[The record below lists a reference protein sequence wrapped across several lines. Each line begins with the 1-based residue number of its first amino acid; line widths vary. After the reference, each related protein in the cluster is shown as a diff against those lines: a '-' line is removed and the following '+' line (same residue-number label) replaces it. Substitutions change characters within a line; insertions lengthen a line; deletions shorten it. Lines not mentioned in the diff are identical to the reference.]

1 MRFAHAFLIFTC
13 LQPSGAQPA
22 VIWITGGCSLCAAS
36 CTCWG
41 GELLLSLSKYLHFK
55 RFRAPA
61 ALAGQLLSL
70 RLRAGAGRAK
80 RCSLTSLLDNAAIEI
95 APPKKRWSLLPVLV
109 VLFLISYG
117 LMTLLIVEQGHTIQS
132 QRTLIID
139 LFHDSATLTAIQGR
153 IVHDNNV
160 AQAEAKKSTQA
171 PHTPSTQAAPK
182 SGSKER
188 AGKSAKPDMQLPAKP
203 ASDLLDRR
211 RALSTI

>member
-1 MRFAHAFLIFTC
+1 MQR
-13 LQPSGAQPA
+13 
-22 VIWITGGCSLCAAS
+22 V
-36 CTCWG
+36 
-41 GELLLSLSKYLHFK
+41 
-55 RFRAPA
+55 
-61 ALAGQLLSL
+61 ALAGAENFFWASLNTFISSDFRRLRHWRASCYLLSV
-70 RLRAGAGRAK
+70 RAVAGRAK
-80 RCSLTSLLDNAAIEI
+80 RCSLTSQLDNAAIEI

-132 QRTLIID
+132 QRNLIID

-160 AQAEAKKSTQA
+160 AQAEAKKHAQASSNQAPSTQTPSSQTPSTQA
-171 PHTPSTQAAPK
+171 PHTPSSQAVPK
-182 SGSKER
+182 SGSRER
-188 AGKSAKPDMQLPAKP
+188 AGKSAKPEMQLPAKP